1 VSVMVFAGNVLVI
14 VRVRIKVDVDRMV
27 EIEVMFFGVI
37 DE

>member
-1 VSVMVFAGNVLVI
+1 VIVFTGNVLVI
-14 VRVRIKVDVDRMV
+14 VRVRIKVDIGRMI